1 MDTSQPGTQ
10 CYFPYLESAVK
21 GYLAAHPGT
30 APPSHLLDRHLLA
43 LDDPCPTLAASHS
56 CHPFLFGPHPYFM
69 GPRALAAKQ
78 GLPPTDPL
86 YLALLRVRPRIALRA
101 LGRGVHFLA
110 ASCVLH
116 LVQTEANS
124 PLRGRDRWR
133 CSSAFTGADTFGA
146 ALRALVPG
154 YTLLAAS
161 EVSPPPSPPSS
172 PVLPPACRPPPPL
185 AHAPPLDSF
194 PLPRLAAGPRASSAG
209 ARLLLAPPPR
219 ARRQLPLRRAR
230 RRGVPPRALRLRL
243 LGLSLHQALQPEPHR
258 HRGRPRGR
266 PRPPGPR
273 PTPAIRE
280 PASRVCAGEHPL
292 APVGPALGPHPDNL
306 DAQAVTLR
314 LEVRPPPP
322 RRRLVRPPASRRP
335 PRPMHPAPP
344 GARRCTFICPRFH
357 FSAGSS
363 RPRLW
368 WVGYLRTAPSR

>member
-1 MDTSQPGTQ
+1 MLAELGVDTSQPGTQ

-56 CHPFLFGPHPYFM
+56 CHPFLFGPHPYFL

-116 LVQTEANS
+116 LVLTEATS

-133 CSSAFTGADTFGA
+133 CASAFTGADTFGA

-161 EVSPPPSPPSS
+161 EVSPPPLAPLLVHASARLPAPSPASHS
-172 PVLPPACRPPPPL
+172 
-185 AHAPPLDSF
+185 APPDS
-194 PLPRLAAGPRASSAG
+194 PLLRWRAAG
-209 ARLLLAPPPR
+209 
-219 ARRQLPLRRAR
+219 
-230 RRGVPPRALRLRL
+230 
-243 LGLSLHQALQPEPHR
+243 
-258 HRGRPRGR
+258 
-266 PRPPGPR
+266 
-273 PTPAIRE
+273 
-280 PASRVCAGEHPL
+280 
-292 APVGPALGPHPDNL
+292 
-306 DAQAVTLR
+306 
-314 LEVRPPPP
+314 
-322 RRRLVRPPASRRP
+322 
-335 PRPMHPAPP
+335 
-344 GARRCTFICPRFH
+344 
-357 FSAGSS
+357 
-363 RPRLW
+363 
-368 WVGYLRTAPSR
+368 